1 MKRIKLIAGLALAL
15 SMLSACNTI
24 AGIGKDLQAAG
35 GAISEVSDEV
45 RDDFSGPKSSSA
57 ASAGETCDPGGREL
71 KGRSSLPP
79 C

>member
-45 RDDFSGPKSSSA
+45 RDDFSGPKSSST

>member
-15 SMLSACNTI
+15 SMLGACNTI

-45 RDDFSGPKSSSA
+45 RDEFNGPKSSSK
-57 ASAGETCDPGGREL
+57 ASAGESCDPGGREL
-71 KGRSSLPP
+71 KGHSSLPP

>member
-15 SMLSACNTI
+15 SMLGACNTI

-45 RDDFSGPKSSSA
+45 RDEFNGPKSS
-57 ASAGETCDPGGREL
+57 
-71 KGRSSLPP
+71 
-79 C
+79 

>member
-1 MKRIKLIAGLALAL
+1 MKRFKHFAGLALAL
-15 SMLSACNTI
+15 SVLGACNTV

-35 GAISEVSDEV
+35 GAISQVSDDV
-45 RDDFSGPKSSSA
+45 RAEFTGPRA
-57 ASAGETCDPGGREL
+57 TATASAGETCDPGGREL